1 MGLIRNSQIIN
12 NDLTGSSIDRNFRF
26 FDEQEVPISKGEIR
40 LWQSKYWRVKSDIS
54 ISETGGS
61 LPKEGDLT
69 YSPDLHVDYW
79 QEIPNYGVERIIF
92 ESFLITI
99 NNINISSM
107 NHEVI
112 VPMAI
117 RMHHNWE
124 VYGENLLF
132 DIRDDGGN
140 FWYGK
145 KFPTMNDFINWYNSE
160 TFTLNVHVEIYGL
173 YDGEKGKYHKIYGRN
188 EGLSIIKGNNSA
200 ASNYHKNICL
210 FQSNWVNSGDF
221 AVDILERLT
230 GTTPSNSN
238 NAKRCIHIPGNKNMY
253 TLYQTLNTPNNIHFK
268 GGLNSQKRCYNPTTL
283 GVDSIH
289 NDDVFQPI
297 LGANAFY
304 RINQV
309 TGDWNFIRVQN
320 ISDSEYV
327 NSNSYVKVYGFQR
340 EDGAIIA
347 IVKPV
352 GQDSW
357 RLSWKEPLTG
367 KKVMIGYYNN
377 DDKLEL
383 NYVEHAI
390 QAINNY
396 DVSFIISKQII
407 NNSIKTGK
415 ISKLTMRN
423 IAIFIAD
430 GDGYIT
436 RVPQTID
443 WMVKQNGA
451 KAYFLLNNNH

>member
-112 VPMAI
+112 VPMAV

-210 FQSNWVNSGDF
+210 FQSN
-221 AVDILERLT
+221 
-230 GTTPSNSN
+230 
-238 NAKRCIHIPGNKNMY
+238 
-253 TLYQTLNTPNNIHFK
+253 
-268 GGLNSQKRCYNPTTL
+268 
-283 GVDSIH
+283 
-289 NDDVFQPI
+289 
-297 LGANAFY
+297 
-304 RINQV
+304 
-309 TGDWNFIRVQN
+309 
-320 ISDSEYV
+320 
-327 NSNSYVKVYGFQR
+327 
-340 EDGAIIA
+340 
-347 IVKPV
+347 
-352 GQDSW
+352 
-357 RLSWKEPLTG
+357 
-367 KKVMIGYYNN
+367 
-377 DDKLEL
+377 
-383 NYVEHAI
+383 
-390 QAINNY
+390 
-396 DVSFIISKQII
+396 
-407 NNSIKTGK
+407 
-415 ISKLTMRN
+415 
-423 IAIFIAD
+423 
-430 GDGYIT
+430 
-436 RVPQTID
+436 
-443 WMVKQNGA
+443 
-451 KAYFLLNNNH
+451 